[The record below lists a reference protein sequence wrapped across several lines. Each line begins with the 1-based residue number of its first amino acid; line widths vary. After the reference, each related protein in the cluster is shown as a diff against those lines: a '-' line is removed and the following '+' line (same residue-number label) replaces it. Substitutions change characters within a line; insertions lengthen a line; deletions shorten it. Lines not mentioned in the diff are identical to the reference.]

1 MSAFTGGATTITDC
15 MLALLLLLLAPHM
28 QVSRSIVEGV
38 ERLDRQLRGQESI
51 DTITS
56 GIKQLQDQLQ
66 QLVNQ
71 AQPLQ

>member
-1 MSAFTGGATTITDC
+1 
-15 MLALLLLLLAPHM
+15 MLALLLLLLAPHV
-28 QVSRSIVEGV
+28 QVSHSIVEGV
-38 ERLDRQLRGQESI
+38 ERLDRQLRAQESI
-51 DTITS
+51 DTITL